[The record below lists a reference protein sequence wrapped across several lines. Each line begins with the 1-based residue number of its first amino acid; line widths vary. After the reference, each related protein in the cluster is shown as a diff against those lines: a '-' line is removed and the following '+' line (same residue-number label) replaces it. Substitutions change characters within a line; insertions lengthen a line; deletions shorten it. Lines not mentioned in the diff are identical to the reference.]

1 MAKGWYVVHTYS
13 GFENKVHK
21 HLARLIE
28 SPRLQHHLFDAKV
41 PAEDV
46 VEVKDGKK
54 KVTSRKFL
62 PGYILV
68 EMDLEGDA
76 WMEVCAAVRQIDGVT
91 GFVGATKN
99 RKPQPISSD
108 EARDLLQKAGEIKS
122 GDRPLRPKQ
131 SFVIGESVRIIDG
144 PFDSFTGAVEE
155 INEEKA
161 KLRVMVGIFG
171 RSTPVELDFIQVE
184 KV

>member
-21 HLARLIE
+21 HLARLIA
-28 SPRLQHHLFDAKV
+28 SPPMQDRLFDAKV

-76 WMEVCAAVRQIDGVT
+76 WMEVCAAVRQIQGVT
-91 GFVGATKN
+91 GFVGATRN

-122 GDRPLRPKQ
+122 DRTLRPKQ

-171 RSTPVELDFIQVE
+171 RSTPVEIDFMQVE

>member
-1 MAKGWYVVHTYS
+1 M
-13 GFENKVHK
+13 HK
-21 HLARLIE
+21 HLSRLSE
-28 SPRLQHHLFDAKV
+28 LPRMQNQLFDSKV
-41 PAEDV
+41 PAEDI

-68 EMDLEGDA
+68 EMDLGGDA
-76 WMEVCAAVRQIDGVT
+76 WMDACAAVRQIAGVT
-91 GFVGATKN
+91 GFVGSTKN
-99 RKPQPISSD
+99 HKPQPISSD
-108 EARDLLQKAGEIKS
+108 EARDLLKKSGEIKS
-122 GDRPLRPKQ
+122 DRTLRPTQ
-131 SFVIGESVRIIDG
+131 SFTIGESVRIIGG
-144 PFDSFTGAVEE
+144 PFDTFTGAVEE

-184 KV
+184 KI

>member
-21 HLARLIE
+21 HLARMIE
-28 SPRLQHHLFDAKV
+28 SPRMQSHLFDAKV
-41 PAEDV
+41 PAEEV

-76 WMEVCAAVRQIDGVT
+76 WMDVCAAVRQIQGVT

-122 GDRPLRPKQ
+122 DRTLKPKQ

-171 RSTPVELDFIQVE
+171 RSTPVELDFMQVE

>member
-21 HLARLIE
+21 LLARLIA
-28 SPRLQHHLFDAKV
+28 SPPMQDRLFDAKV

-54 KVTSRKFL
+54 KVISNKFL

-76 WMEVCAAVRQIDGVT
+76 WMEVCAEVRKIPGVT
-91 GFVGATKN
+91 GFVGATRN
-99 RKPQPISSD
+99 LKPQPISSD

-122 GDRPLRPKQ
+122 DRTLRPKQ

>member
-21 HLARLIE
+21 LLARLIA
-28 SPRLQHHLFDAKV
+28 SPPMQDRLFDAKV

-54 KVTSRKFL
+54 KVISNKFL

-68 EMDLEGDA
+68 EMDLEGEA
-76 WMEVCAAVRQIDGVT
+76 WMEVCAEVRKIPGVT
-91 GFVGATKN
+91 GFVGATRN
-99 RKPQPISSD
+99 LKPQPISSD

-122 GDRPLRPKQ
+122 DRTLRPKQ

>member
-21 HLARLIE
+21 HLARLIA
-28 SPRLQHHLFDAKV
+28 SPPMQDRLFDAKV

-54 KVTSRKFL
+54 KVISRKFL

-68 EMDLEGDA
+68 EMDLEGEA
-76 WMEVCAAVRQIDGVT
+76 WMEVCAAVRQIQGVT
-91 GFVGATKN
+91 GFVGATRN

-122 GDRPLRPKQ
+122 GDRTLRPKQ

>member
-1 MAKGWYVVHTYS
+1 MARNWYVVHTYS

-21 HLARLIE
+21 HLTRLIE
-28 SPRLQHHLFDAKV
+28 SQRMQDRLFDTKV
-41 PAEDV
+41 PAEEI

-68 EMDLEGDA
+68 EMDLEGEEWID
-76 WMEVCAAVRQIDGVT
+76 VCATVRQIQGVT
-91 GFVGATKN
+91 GFVGTTKN
-99 RKPQPISSD
+99 YKPQPISAD
-108 EARDLLQKAGEIKS
+108 EARDLLRKSGEIGS
-122 GDRPLRPKQ
+122 DRTLRPKQ
-131 SFVIGESVRIIDG
+131 SFVIGESVRVIDG
-144 PFDSFTGAVEE
+144 PFDSFTGAVDE

-171 RSTPVELDFIQVE
+171 RSTPVELDFMQVE
-184 KV
+184 KI